1 MNWLKEFWLNLKRVK
16 KYSASDP
23 NNFEEKWS
31 FTANRIQLISF
42 LTLISVLFGV
52 LFTFLMIK
60 GPFSGYFSKNDI
72 SIERS
77 ELENQLKEINKLKLK
92 LDQQEKYIESVQKII
107 SGEEIVDS
115 LNEDVPEVKE
125 IKSSEIETEA
135 TQAEKLLSDK
145 VKQDLRTIQKKRQT
159 NLPFFSAPVKGIV
172 SQSYDRNGHL
182 GIDIVTTKDK
192 NVLAC
197 LAGTVVYAGY
207 SQKDGNIIILDHSNG
222 FISVY
227 KHNKYL
233 LKKTG
238 VKVQMNDPIAIV
250 GNSGENSTGP
260 HLHFELWFNQNSV
273 NPQDY
278 ISFK

>member
-1 MNWLKEFWLNLKRVK
+1 MNWVKTFWANLKKVR

-23 NNFEEKWS
+23 KNFEETWS
-31 FTANRIQLISF
+31 FTANRIQLISL

-52 LFTFLMIK
+52 LFTLLMIK

-72 SIERS
+72 TIERS
-77 ELENQLKEINKLKLK
+77 ELETQLKEINKLKVK
-92 LDQQEKYIESVQKII
+92 IDQQENYIESVQKII
-107 SGEEIVDS
+107 SGEGIVDS
-115 LNEDVPEVKE
+115 LEEDVPEVKN
-125 IKSSEIETEA
+125 INTSDIETDA
-135 TQAEKLLSDK
+135 TEAEKQLNEK
-145 VKQDLRTIQKKRQT
+145 VKQDLRTIQKRRQT
-159 NLPFFSAPVKGIV
+159 NLPFFSAPVKGVI
-172 SQSYDRNGHL
+172 SQSYDRNGHF
-182 GIDIVTTKDK
+182 GVDIVTTKDK
-192 NVLAC
+192 NVVAC
-197 LAGTVVYAGY
+197 LAGTVIYSGY
-207 SQKDGNIIILDHSNG
+207 SQKDGNMIILAHSNG

-227 KHNKYL
+227 KHNKIL